1 MKTYKK
7 SNKAQ
12 RNEIPTELSGDFKEH
27 LLYRNYQPS
36 TIESIERY
44 VRRFLN
50 WLNNESLELEE
61 ITYNNLLILVKHY
74 RKQDFSIHN
83 INCHLMGIQHYFEWL
98 ITNEKATHNPAVNL
112 RVKGIT
118 EKLPSDLLNKQ
129 QLEQIYETY
138 PPQAGQVKAQTPVQ
152 KRNKIIISLFVY
164 QAIVREDLQQIEPQD
179 INLQKGIIR
188 IRKTVRLQERILKLV
203 ANQILPLQEY
213 INEVRPELLKLKQQ
227 KSDKLFITIGES
239 NHLKEAIRELLKV
252 LRKQNPFMKHFV
264 QVRSSV
270 ISLWIKEKNI
280 REVQYMA
287 GHNNIISTQRYV
299 RANLDELKEQ
309 LVKFHPL
316 K

>member
-1 MKTYKK
+1 MKIFKMLNEAK
-7 SNKAQ
+7 
-12 RNEIPTELSGDFKEH
+12 RNEIPTKSSGDFKEH
-27 LLYRNYQPS
+27 LLYKNYQPS

-44 VRRFLN
+44 ARRFLN
-50 WLNNESLELEE
+50 WLENESLELEE
-61 ITYNNLLILVKHY
+61 ITYNDLLILVKHF

-98 ITNEKATHNPAVNL
+98 IKNEKAKHNPAVNL
-112 RVKGIT
+112 RVKGLT
-118 EKLPSDLLNKQ
+118 EKLPNDLLNKK
-129 QLEQIYETY
+129 QLEQIYENY
-138 PPQAGQVKAQTPVQ
+138 QVQTPVQ

-164 QAIVREDLQQIEPQD
+164 QAIVREELHQIEPRD

-188 IRKTVRLQERILKLV
+188 IRKTVRLQERILKLA

-213 INEVRPELLKLKQQ
+213 INEVRPELLKLKKQ

-239 NHLKEAIRELLKV
+239 SHLKEAIRELLRV

-264 QVRSSV
+264 QIRSSV